1 MHFPRKCLLH
11 LLLKCYPLYFGPHFA
26 YEVSLG
32 DSEQRN
38 ETPEVTQTCTAG
50 TRVIFPHLP
59 ILSSVPKL

>member
-38 ETPEVTQTCTAG
+38 KTPEVT
-50 TRVIFPHLP
+50 
-59 ILSSVPKL
+59 